1 MSKPLIYLYTSDKA
15 KKKFSAFF
23 PTSKKVIHFGGKG
36 YRDFTLMNDKK
47 SVHYLSSKKERDS
60 VKDRYR
66 ARHAKDDIDNPETAG
81 SLSMEILWSSPTLRG
96 GMRNYAKK
104 FSYKVV
110 DKTDETYSKE
120 AISNLI

>member
-1 MSKPLIYLYTSDKA
+1 MSKTLVYLYTTDKA

-23 PTSKKVIHFGGKG
+23 PTSKKVIHFGQKP
-36 YRDFTLMNDKK
+36 YRDYTLMNDKK
-47 SVHYLSSKKERDS
+47 STHYLPSKNDRDKVKEA
-60 VKDRYR
+60 YQ
-66 ARHAKDDIDNPETAG
+66 ARHKSDNLDDPETAG
-81 SLSMEILWSSPTLRG
+81 ALSMFILWSSPTLRG

-120 AISNLI
+120 AVSKLI